1 MSLRVSSG
9 RSKKPAV
16 REETFLTEEDFLRP
30 LNDDETFLTADDFKN
45 ADNLQRDHI
54 PAGKILWKQVFRKG
68 DIRGKAAW
76 KLENSANLRRNGVIT
91 GTRKWPNGRIPY
103 VISNQYNERER
114 AVLARSFQS
123 YHDKTCIRF
132 VPRTAVDND
141 YLYIGKIDGC
151 YSDVGRAGGRQELSL
166 DNGCLQYDTAIHE
179 LMHSVGFYHE
189 HERWDRDEHITILW
203 HNIDREAYDQF
214 GKVDLAESSYY
225 GQLYDYYSIM
235 HYDSLAFSKNGFE
248 TMVAKASEMTP
259 VIGAAIDFSPI
270 DVLKMNLMY
279 QCTDLKTGTSPAV
292 PLPLPTPSEI
302 LENKKDSRTKSIEP
316 TQKIEDEDCRDR
328 TNLCW
333 RWSDRC
339 KSFFF
344 EKIMQEFCAL
354 SCGFCVPKK
363 PQGLPN
369 SVSKASPPA
378 FASTILTKSSTSYL
392 NHG

>member
-1 MSLRVSSG
+1 MRRNELLNNYLSIFITLLSLLTTYAEKDLLPPSTSS
-9 RSKKPAV
+9 
-16 REETFLTEEDFLRP
+16 ETFLTDEDFLRP
-30 LNDDETFLTADDFKN
+30 LNDDETFLTEKDFKN
-45 ADNLQRDHI
+45 GEKLGEDHVA
-54 PAGKILWKQVFRKG
+54 AGAILWKQVFKKG

-76 KLENSANLRRNGVIT
+76 KLA
-91 GTRKWPNGRIPY
+91 
-103 VISNQYNERER
+103 
-114 AVLARSFQS
+114 
-123 YHDKTCIRF
+123 YHDKTCVRF

-248 TMVAKASEMTP
+248 TMVAKAPEMTA

-270 DVLKMNLMY
+270 DILKMNLMY
-279 QCTDLKTGTSPAV
+279 QCSDVK
-292 PLPLPTPSEI
+292 LPTAIATTEKPSI
-302 LENKKDSRTKSIEP
+302 PIPAPSI
-316 TQKIEDEDCRDR
+316 TVVEDDCRDR

-333 RWSDRC
+333 RWIDRC

-344 EKIMQEFCAL
+344 EQIMKEFCAL
-354 SCGFCVPKK
+354 SCGYCTPKTL
-363 PQGLPN
+363 QTA
-369 SVSKASPPA
+369 KASPPNY
-378 FASTILTKSSTSYL
+378 SNTMLTKSSTSYL
-392 NHG
+392 QHG